1 VIRSAKISPMPSV
14 FAKLNYKDQDQM
26 VVLDAPASFE
36 PELAALKG
44 VEILRDL
51 KKASRFSFL
60 LAFVTTQKQVD
71 ALGAGIAKKAD
82 GDAIVWMAYPKG
94 SSKRFQSEISRDH
107 GWDALGRAGFETVRL
122 VAIDEDWSALRFRKA
137 EFIKRPKKT

>member
-1 VIRSAKISPMPSV
+1 MPSV

-36 PELAALKG
+36 PELTALKG

-107 GWDALGRAGFETVRL
+107 GWDALVRAGFETVRL